1 VTVVL
6 AERDETVHP
15 SDILDLPPAAEVVV
29 RQVDGTHAC
38 RTRTRTTSGLI
49 EQGLVGRAGS
59 LDR

>member
-38 RTRTRTTSGLI
+38 RTRTAPPPG
-49 EQGLVGRAGS
+49 
-59 LDR
+59 